1 MCRMKKVFNLIL
13 AIAFLAGCSRK
24 APVEVEQAPSLT
36 LKYAEGFTMRKE
48 GRATFVSVNY
58 PYQGATSGYH
68 YLLVPRGEEV
78 PAHTPDTQVIEVPIQ
93 KIVCTSTTHLPHLEY
108 LGLAETLV
116 GFPTTDY
123 VCSEKIRSRIDSGAV
138 KELGIDKGMNIELLY
153 SLHPDLVMGYAMSAD
168 LGQLKKI
175 QELKIP
181 VVINAEYLERNPLGR
196 AEWIK
201 FTALFFQKEAAADS
215 VFRQIETAY
224 NNTKALVAAQEVRPT
239 VLSGV
244 VYGDAWFM
252 PGGQNYA
259 ARLLQDAGCDYFW
272 KEDTSNGFLELSFE
286 SVFQKAK
293 NAELWIGVAS
303 FNSLDELKASDG
315 RYALFAPFQS
325 HHVYTYNA
333 RLGAKGGNEF
343 LELGYLRPDLILN
356 DLVKIA
362 HPALLPDYSL
372 YFHKKLE

>member
-1 MCRMKKVFNLIL
+1 MKKVFNMI
-13 AIAFLAGCSRK
+13 IAAALLLSCARK
-24 APVEVEQAPSLT
+24 APDEAIDKSADVT
-36 LKYAEGFTMRKE
+36 LKYAEGFSVRKE
-48 GRATFVSVNY
+48 GTATFVSVNY

-78 PAHTPDTQVIEVPIQ
+78 PAHTPDTQVIEVPIER
-93 KIVCTSTTHLPHLEY
+93 IVCTSTTHLPHLEY
-108 LGLAETLV
+108 LGLTESLV

-123 VCSEKIRSRIDSGAV
+123 VCSEKIRARIDSGAV

-153 SLHPDLVMGYAMSAD
+153 SLHPELVMGYAMSAD

-201 FTALFFQKEAAADS
+201 FTALFFQKERAADS
-215 VFRQIETAY
+215 VFQNIEEAY
-224 NNTKALVAAQEVRPT
+224 LRTKELVASQNVRPS
-239 VLSGV
+239 VVSGV

-259 ARLLQDAGCDYFW
+259 ARLLEDAGCNYLW
-272 KEDTSNGFLELSFE
+272 KDDTSNGFLELSFE

-293 NAELWIGVAS
+293 NADLWIGVAS

-315 RYALFAPFQS
+315 RYALFAPFQARQ
-325 HHVYTYNA
+325 VYTYNA
-333 RLGAKGGNEF
+333 RIGAKGGNEF

-362 HPALLPDYSL
+362 HPALLPEYSL
-372 YFHKKLE
+372 FFHKKLN